1 MYHILSYVGDEGWMY
16 IPWGFICLRR
26 ESMKEE
32 EEEGE
37 GEEEIVINT
46 YK

>member
-16 IPWGFICLRR
+16 IPWGFICLR